1 MSDAPQRAL
10 VIGLGKSGIAAC
22 EVLRERRWEV
32 LATDQS
38 PERIPDAIAHVA
50 ALGVSFVAIDALLDA
65 LHGDEI
71 AVLSPGVP
79 PSALPVAIAW
89 GKGCTVLGEVEIAA
103 RFARAP
109 ILGVTGTKG
118 KSTTSALL
126 AHLLRAAGK
135 KTALGGNIG
144 APLIREVLP
153 EGLDAI
159 VAELSS
165 FQLESID
172 RFHPRVAVLL
182 NLSPDHLDRYG
193 SMDEYA
199 SAKFRIV
206 ENAGMG
212 DALVANRDDQRI
224 WCFARSVA
232 GKMTTI
238 DFSLV
243 DSDARIALQGE
254 SIVDTR
260 AGRVLAEISDVPL
273 LGRHNLANVMAALAA
288 ALAFGVDPHV
298 FPAALRSFT
307 GMAHRLQPV
316 AEIAGVRYI
325 DDSKATNPEAAIAAL
340 EAFAG
345 PVVAIV
351 GGRAKGTAFGAF
363 GDALARHAR
372 AVLAIGEAAD
382 EIIAAVAGRVPCER
396 AETVEAAVER
406 ARELA
411 RPGDVVLLAPACA
424 SFDMFRSAEDRG
436 ERFAAAVRS
445 LAGGSRA

>member
-1 MSDAPQRAL
+1 MNETRQRAL
-10 VIGLGKSGIAAC
+10 VIGLGKSGIAVC
-22 EVLRERRWEV
+22 DVLHERNWELV
-32 LATDQS
+32 ATDEF
-38 PERIPDAIAHVA
+38 PDRVADAIAHLA
-50 ALGVSFVAIDALLDA
+50 TLGVPFVATDELRRA
-65 LHGDEI
+65 LHGDET

-79 PSALPVAIAW
+79 PSARPVAIAW
-89 GKGCTVLGEVEIAA
+89 AAGCTVIGEIELAA

-109 ILGVTGTKG
+109 ILAVTGTKG

-182 NLSPDHLDRYG
+182 NLSPDHLDRYS

-206 ENAGMG
+206 ENAGAG
-212 DALVANRDDQRI
+212 DTLVANRDDERI
-224 WCFARSVA
+224 WAFARNLGERIA
-232 GKMTTI
+232 TI

-243 DSDARIALQGE
+243 DPAARIAVRGDE
-254 SIVDTR
+254 IVDTR
-260 AGRVLAEISDVPL
+260 AEQALAAISDVPL
-273 LGRHNLANVMAALAA
+273 LGRHNLANAMAALAA
-288 ALAFGVDPHV
+288 ALAFGIDPST

-307 GMAHRLQPV
+307 GMAHRLQLV

-340 EAFAG
+340 EAFAQ

-351 GGRAKGTAFGAF
+351 GGRAKGTAFGRL

-372 AVLAIGEAAD
+372 AVLAIGEAAN
-382 EIIAAVAGRVPCER
+382 EICVAVGGRVPCER
-396 AETVEAAVER
+396 QATMAQAVAR

-411 RPGDVVLLAPACA
+411 RPGDVVLLSPACA
-424 SFDMFRSAEDRG
+424 SFDMFRSAEHRG
-436 ERFAAAVRS
+436 DEFSEAARA
-445 LAGGSRA
+445 LAGSTHA